1 MGNPIRRNREI
12 SPCLSVYIRVRL
24 SASALL
30 SVVLDSSPAVPFVA
44 GSSGSS
50 APSYSSSSNSP
61 TYLNPVRLAKDQ
73 ERIIPV
79 AKDPVRSQL
88 VCVSVP
94 PCFITAC
101 GPRSAPRA
109 SAAEIELT
117 DAGDHS
123 ETMMIAQEREQGDF
137 AKMMAAPIG
146 AVRRHSDYSTRK
158 TSTERVFFPEH

>member
-1 MGNPIRRNREI
+1 M
-12 SPCLSVYIRVRL
+12 
-24 SASALL
+24 
-30 SVVLDSSPAVPFVA
+30 
-44 GSSGSS
+44 
-50 APSYSSSSNSP
+50 
-61 TYLNPVRLAKDQ
+61 
-73 ERIIPV
+73 

-94 PCFITAC
+94 PCFITAD

-123 ETMMIAQEREQGDF
+123 ETMMIAQEREQGDL

-146 AVRRHSDYSTRK
+146 ARLKAIQITVKHVKPRHEK
-158 TSTERVFFPEH
+158 NFTSLSHDTGHGTGAHWH

>member
-30 SVVLDSSPAVPFVA
+30 SVVFDSSPAVPFVA

-50 APSYSSSSNSP
+50 YHPAASYSSSSNSP
-61 TYLNPVRLAKDQ
+61 TYVNPVRLAKDQ
-73 ERIIPV
+73 ERIIPM

-123 ETMMIAQEREQGDF
+123 ETMMIAQEREQGDL
-137 AKMMAAPIG
+137 AKMWRRRSIG
-146 AVRRHSDYSTRK
+146 AVRRQFRL
-158 TSTERVFFPEH
+158 P

>member
-50 APSYSSSSNSP
+50 YHPAPSYSSSSNSP
-61 TYLNPVRLAKDQ
+61 TYVNPVRLAKDQ
-73 ERIIPV
+73 ERIIPM

-123 ETMMIAQEREQGDF
+123 ETMMIAQEREQGDL

-146 AVRRHSDYSTRK
+146 AVRRQFRL
-158 TSTERVFFPEH
+158 P